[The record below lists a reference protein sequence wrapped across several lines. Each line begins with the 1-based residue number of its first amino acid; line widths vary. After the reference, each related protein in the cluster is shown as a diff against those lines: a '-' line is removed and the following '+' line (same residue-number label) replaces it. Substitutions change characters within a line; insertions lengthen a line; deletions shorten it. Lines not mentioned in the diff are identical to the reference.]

1 MKRVLLLVIPAII
14 LSGCREEKMSSTTQ
28 QALPVT
34 VSQPMVRSITLT
46 RDYPGY
52 LDADATVQVVARVNG
67 TLQSKNYKDG
77 DKVKKGTVLF
87 TIDPTLYRNSVTQA
101 EAALKSSEAS
111 LEYARSNYERMESA
125 IQSNAVSR
133 IELLKAQSDVATAE
147 AEVDNARA
155 ALSTAKTQLGYCT
168 IRAPFDG
175 VVTASNYSVGNY
187 IAGSAMPVTL
197 ATIYKED
204 KMYVYFNITDA
215 QWINKLRRPEII
227 GTEQQLTFS
236 LSDDKF
242 ITRTATMDY
251 LSPTVNLTT
260 GTLRVRASVDNSDG
274 MLKSGT
280 YITVKLPYENIDS
293 AMLVRDA
300 SIGSDQLGNYLY
312 IVNNDS
318 TVTKRHIKTGSLID
332 DTMRVVLSGLNR
344 GERYV
349 TEALL
354 KVQSGEKVIPLP
366 ADR

>member
-1 MKRVLLLVIPAII
+1 MKRALFLAIPAIV
-14 LSGCREEKMSSTTQ
+14 LSGCREEKTGTTMQ
-28 QALPVT
+28 QALPIA
-34 VSQPMVRSITLT
+34 VSQPIVRSVTLT

-52 LDADATVQVVARVNG
+52 LDADATVQIVARVNG
-67 TLQSKNYKDG
+67 TLQSKNYTDG
-77 DKVKKGTVLF
+77 DKVKKGALLF
-87 TIDPTLYRNSVTQA
+87 TIDPTLYKNSVTQA
-101 EAALKSSEAS
+101 EAALKSAEAAA
-111 LEYARSNYERMESA
+111 EYAQNNYERMESA
-125 IQSNAVSR
+125 IKSDAVSK
-133 IELLKAQSDVATAE
+133 IELLKARSDVSTAE
-147 AEVDNARA
+147 AAVDNARA

-175 VVTASNYSVGNY
+175 VVTASNYSAGNY
-187 IAGSAMPVTL
+187 IAGGAMPVTL

-204 KMYVYFNITDA
+204 RMYVYFNITDA
-215 QWINKLRRPEII
+215 QWINKLRRPDVI

-236 LSDDKF
+236 LSDDNF

-251 LSPTVNLTT
+251 LSPTINLTT

-280 YITVKLPYENIDS
+280 YITVRLPYENIDS

-312 IVNNDS
+312 IVKSDS
-318 TVTKRHIKTGSLID
+318 TVTKRHIKTGEIID

-344 GERYV
+344 GEKYV

-354 KVQSGEKVIPLP
+354 KVQSGEKVIPIP
-366 ADR
+366 AGR